1 MSDAADAA
9 PPELTAGCEP
19 HVFRDVV
26 GRFASGVTVITAH
39 TDSGDFGMTASAMCS
54 LSLEPPMVL
63 ACVNRRAGTRAAVSD
78 SGAFAVNILHE
89 DQADLAV
96 RFATPQPDKF
106 AGLQYSRGD
115 LGCPRLDGVLA
126 WLECEVVE
134 DVAGG
139 THSVFFG
146 RVRTA
151 EGREGDPLAYFRG
164 QFGRLYSDRDD
175 PIASS
180 LREHILG
187 TELADGPLDL
197 QRLADDLQVRRSD
210 LQRSIGRLMSEGVV
224 AHDRELGYVLA
235 PMDDQAI
242 DRTFDAR
249 GAMELGAVEIALS
262 GTPDAALV
270 TKLRADMGRTR
281 LLVRDGRL
289 TDVRAYAAAN
299 ARFHE
304 TLVRLADSPPLL
316 DAYRRLSL
324 PGILIRAIT
333 PSGFASDDL
342 IDDHQALVE
351 AIEQAD
357 LPAARAA
364 IKRHTAHTKAVHW
377 RAVALGEA

>member
-1 MSDAADAA
+1 MSDAAGATHE
-9 PPELTAGCEP
+9 PPSEAGWEP
-19 HVFRDVV
+19 QVFRDVV

-39 TDSGDFGMTASAMCS
+39 DDGADFGMTASAMCS

-63 ACVNRRAGTRAAVSD
+63 VCVNRRAVTRAAVSN
-78 SGAFAVNILHE
+78 SRAFAVNILQE
-89 DQADLAV
+89 DQAELAV

-106 AGLQYSRGD
+106 AGLTYTRGE
-115 LGCPRLDGVLA
+115 LGCTRLDGVLA

-134 DVAGG
+134 DVEGG

-164 QFGRLYSDRDD
+164 QFGRLYSNQDD
-175 PIASS
+175 PIAAS
-180 LREHILG
+180 LREHVLG
-187 TELADGPLDL
+187 TALEDGPLDL
-197 QRLADDLQVRRSD
+197 QRLSDDLRVQRSD
-210 LQRSIGRLMSEGVV
+210 LDRSIARLMSEGVV

-235 PMDDQAI
+235 PIDERTI

-249 GAMELGAVEIALS
+249 CAMELGAVEVALAS
-262 GTPDAALV
+262 ELDVALV
-270 TKLRADMGRTR
+270 TKLRDDMTRTR

-289 TDVRAYAAAN
+289 TDVREYAAAN

-304 TLVRLADSPPLL
+304 TLVKLAGSPPLL

-324 PGILIRAIT
+324 PGILIRALT
-333 PSGFASDDL
+333 PSGFATEEL

-364 IKRHTAHTKAVHW
+364 IQLHTEHTKEVHR
-377 RAVALGEA
+377 RAAAG